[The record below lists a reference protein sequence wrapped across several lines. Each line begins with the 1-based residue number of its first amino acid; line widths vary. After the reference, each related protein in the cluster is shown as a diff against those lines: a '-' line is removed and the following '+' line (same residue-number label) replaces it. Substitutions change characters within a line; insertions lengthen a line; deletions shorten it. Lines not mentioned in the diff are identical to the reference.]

1 MISYNYLH
9 ECHLLRKKSKFT
21 SASMFGLGLTEA
33 ILRIQAYIRACVQ
46 QLYILYIVKWE

>member
-21 SASMFGLGLTEA
+21 SASMVGLSLTEA
-33 ILRIQAYIRACVQ
+33 ILKIQAYICVCA
-46 QLYILYIVKWE
+46 